1 MGSSAPAA
9 TPPPPVADAASQKKV
24 LTFNETH
31 VHALREGVSGSK
43 VFVSTHSEKHT
54 TVVLTGAPADLEAIK
69 AQVHM
74 YKLGSR
80 VLDLSR
86 DAATVMEGRVL
97 MEIFLD
103 EGQPLRAV
111 ESVGSSELVLEDGTL
126 AHHATVEK
134 IGSGA
139 IFVHC
144 TKDVVLQQLHTV
156 LRGSG
161 LIQVDA
167 PNLTLHAGL
176 QVDVVGSGSTRFHTL
191 HLRAPTVATKVTGSG
206 DILLHATHL
215 GADKLMSMVTGS
227 GGIRYYEA
235 GVVGEHII
243 DVSGSGK
250 VLATSLLAERVLAS
264 VVGSGE
270 VLTQATKALDGTVF
284 GSGAIAACDPWPEH
298 VAVSPRLTTTSHVPK
313 SWTPRALPT
322 RDLKLGIRK
331 QLNLFGNTISINL
344 DL

>member
-1 MGSSAPAA
+1 MGSSTTTA
-9 TPPPPVADAASQKKV
+9 TPTTPPVDDTTSQKKV
-24 LTFNETH
+24 LTFDETH

-54 TVVLTGAPADLEAIK
+54 TVVFTGAPADLEAIK

-86 DAATVMEGRVL
+86 DATTVEGRVL

-103 EGQPLRAV
+103 EAQPLRAV

-126 AHHATVEK
+126 AHHAIVEK

-139 IFVHC
+139 IFVHF
-144 TKDVVLQQLHTV
+144 TKDTVLQQLHTV

-176 QVDVVGSGSTRFHTL
+176 QVDVVGSGSTHFHAL
-191 HLRAPTVATKVTGSG
+191 HLRAPTMATKVTGSG
-206 DILLHATHL
+206 DILLDASHL
-215 GADKLMSMVTGS
+215 GTDKLMSMVTGS
-227 GGIRYYEA
+227 GAIRYYEA
-235 GVVGEHII
+235 GIVGEHIV

-270 VLTQATKALDGTVF
+270 VCTQAMKALDGTVF

-298 VAVSPRLTTTSHVPK
+298 VAVSPRLTSTMHVPK
-313 SWTPRALPT
+313 SWTARGLPT
-322 RDLKLGIRK
+322 RDLKLGFRK